1 MKRIVPSVLVA
12 ACLLLPASSAYA
24 ATGTGVP
31 PPPPPPG
38 CKPCGVP
45 PSPPTPVPT
54 LAPTVVPT
62 EAVVDVH
69 LASTKVSRGHE
80 EKVNVAASTDDQ
92 VAIEVRYRTGK
103 PKLYRATVGS
113 TGTAVTT
120 WKIPRTAPVGK
131 GSIKISVS
139 GAEMYS
145 KILFFLVTK

>member
-1 MKRIVPSVLVA
+1 MNRLVPAVLVA
-12 ACLLLPASSAYA
+12 GCLLLPAISAYA
-24 ATGTGVP
+24 ATGTGIP

-38 CKPCGVP
+38 CKGCGAP

-69 LASTKVSRGHE
+69 LATAKVSRGHE

-120 WKIPRTAPVGK
+120 WKIPKNAPVGK
-131 GSIKISVS
+131 ASIKISVS

-145 KILFFLVTK
+145 KTLSFLVTK